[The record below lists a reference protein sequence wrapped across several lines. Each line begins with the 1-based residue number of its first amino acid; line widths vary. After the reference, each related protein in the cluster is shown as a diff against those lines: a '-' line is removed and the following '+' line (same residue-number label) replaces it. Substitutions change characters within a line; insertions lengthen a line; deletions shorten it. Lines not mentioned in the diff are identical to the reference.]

1 MKNKTLGI
9 CLLVLVALVITAVS
23 ANWASRADNAPNDLT
38 LQAADTTLAMAL
50 SLEDMVQQSDVI
62 AIGSCLETQSVWVDN
77 TLVTLA
83 KVAVNETLKGNEGT
97 TDLTVALPGGVDAN
111 RKFPVAMSYPGAP
124 KMTPGEDVFLFL
136 TNSGEVSG
144 SYTVAGFSQGKFSI
158 VKDEDGELL
167 VSRDLRQ
174 TSLQGN
180 NGVRRGQ
187 TNLTPLSSLKNE
199 VKRQLHKQ

>member
-9 CLLVLVALVITAVS
+9 CLLVLVALVSS
-23 ANWASRADNAPNDLT
+23 ALWANSSSRADNTADPT
-38 LQAADTTLAMAL
+38 TQAADTTLATAL
-50 SLEDMVQQSDVI
+50 SLADMVNESDVI
-62 AIGSCLETQSVWVDN
+62 AIGSCVNTQSVWVDN

-83 KVAVNETLKGNEGT
+83 TVAVNETLKGDEST
-97 TDLTVALPGGVDAN
+97 TNLTVALPGGVDAN

-124 KMTPGEDVFLFL
+124 RMTPGEDVFLFL
-136 TNSGEVSG
+136 NNASEVAG

-158 VKDEDGELL
+158 VKDEDGEPM

-174 TSLQGN
+174 TSLQSN

-187 TNLTPLSSLKNE
+187 NNMTPLSSLKSE